1 MSELET
7 ITKKY
12 FKIGEASEII
22 GVPASTFRFWEKNFP
37 QIKPMKNKK
46 GDRIY
51 STKDIE
57 ILKEIHYLSH
67 NKGVRLANVSKKV
80 SRNAVQTDARVFL
93 IQQLR
98 DFKEKLLKLKEQ
110 LE

>member
-1 MSELET
+1 
-7 ITKKY
+7 
-12 FKIGEASEII
+12 
-22 GVPASTFRFWEKNFP
+22 
-37 QIKPMKNKK
+37 MKNKK

-51 STKDIE
+51 SSKDIDV
-57 ILKEIHYLSH
+57 LKEIHYLSH

-80 SRNAVQTDARVFL
+80 SRNAVQTDARIFL

-98 DFKEKLLKLKEQ
+98 DFKDKLIKLKEQ

>member
-1 MSELET
+1 MENT
-7 ITKKY
+7 TKKY
-12 FKIGEASEII
+12 IKIGEAAAII
-22 GVPASTFRFWEKNFP
+22 GVPASTLRFWEKNFP

-46 GDRIY
+46 GDRFY
-51 STKDIE
+51 TEKDLDV
-57 ILKEIHYLSH
+57 LKEIHYLSH

>member
-1 MSELET
+1 MNNE
-7 ITKKY
+7 ITYSKKY
-12 FKIGEASEII
+12 FKIGEAAEII
-22 GVPASTFRFWEKNFP
+22 GVPASTLRFWEKSFP

-51 STKDIE
+51 SSKDID

-98 DFKEKLLKLKEQ
+98 EFREKLIKLKDQ